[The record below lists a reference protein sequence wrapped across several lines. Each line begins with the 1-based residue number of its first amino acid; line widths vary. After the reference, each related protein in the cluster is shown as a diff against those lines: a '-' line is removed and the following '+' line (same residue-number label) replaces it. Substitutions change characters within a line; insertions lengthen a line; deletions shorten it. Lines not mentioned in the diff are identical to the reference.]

1 MALTAQQVQQFY
13 IGYYARPA
21 DPVGLT
27 YWQTQDE
34 AAALKGFSES
44 AEFTNQFTGL
54 STSQQVT
61 KVYNNLLGRAPDA
74 AGLLY
79 WSGELT
85 AGRETIGTLVLSMTK
100 NALGKDVTTIQDR
113 VSYSNSFTAALDTPA
128 EINAYAGTV
137 ATQAARDALL
147 KVVSNSVGDHTA
159 LNAEVM
165 NIDATIAAIVAGG
178 GAAPAQTF
186 TLTTGVDFADVSG
199 AYRNSSPT
207 PFDFK
212 FTSANETV
220 SATNLTLNGADSLSD
235 GSTADNDVLNLVLGA
250 GGLTAAAAIS
260 NIETI
265 NLKTSGAIAA
275 PAFVDLSG
283 VTGAKVLNVS
293 GPSGAQIVIFGAG
306 VGNSLDG
313 SGITTI
319 DASGVT
325 SAVNGVS
332 AFFTAATTA
341 ALKFTGSNAA
351 DVFVGGNGADTINGN
366 AGDDFLVGGAG
377 ADTID
382 GGAGIDQI
390 SGGTNN
396 DTINGGDGNDFI
408 LGDLGNDVIN
418 GGAGNDTINAGGG
431 QGGADKIT
439 GGAGNDAIT
448 LTGGAGNSET
458 VIFEAAPGAAGNGI
472 DTITGLANGS
482 VAAGGD
488 VLDFKA
494 FLGGAASFAGA
505 AVLGATIN
513 GGAGYG
519 TAVGENVVVID
530 DIADGALG
538 IAGADGILT
547 AAELTLTDLTLG
559 ANAKVVIIYDNGLTV
574 AGPGAADQTAYYVTT
589 DVNGAIA
596 AVAQV
601 GVFEG
606 SSGLVYTAA
615 QFA

>member
-1 MALTAQQVQQFY
+1 MALTADQVQKFY

-44 AEFTNQFTGL
+44 AEFTSQFTGL
-54 STSQQVT
+54 SASQQVT
-61 KVYNNLLGRAPDA
+61 QVYNNLLGRAPDT

-100 NALGKDVTTIQDR
+100 NALGKDVTTIEDR
-113 VSYSNSFTAALDTPA
+113 VSYSKSFTAALDTPA
-128 EINAYAGTV
+128 EINAYAGAA
-137 ATQAARDALL
+137 ATQAARTALL
-147 KVVSNSVGDHTA
+147 KVVANSVGDHTA
-159 LNAEVM
+159 LDAEVK
-165 NIDATIAAIVAGG
+165 NIDATVAAIVAGG

-199 AYRNSSPT
+199 SYRNSSPT

-220 SATNLTLNGADSLSD
+220 SATELTLSAGDSLSD

-250 GGLTAAAAIS
+250 GGPAAPAAIS

-265 NLKTSGAIAA
+265 NLKTSGVTAA
-275 PAFVDLSG
+275 AGFVNLAG

-293 GPSGAQIVIFGAG
+293 GPSGAPIVITGAG
-306 VGNSLDG
+306 VGGSLDG

-325 SAVNGVS
+325 SAVNGVT

-382 GGAGIDQI
+382 GGAGIDNI
-390 SGGTNN
+390 LGGTNN
-396 DTINGGDGNDFI
+396 DTINGGDGNDI
-408 LGDLGNDVIN
+408 IDGDLGNDVIN
-418 GGAGNDTINAGGG
+418 GGAGNDIINGGAG

-448 LTGGAGNSET
+448 LTAGAGNSET
-458 VIFEAAPGAAGNGI
+458 VIFEATGNGV
-472 DTITGLANGS
+472 DTITGLAGGA

-505 AVLGATIN
+505 ILGATITPP
-513 GGAGYG
+513 GVGYS

-530 DIADGALG
+530 DTVAGAGG

-547 AAELTLTDLTLG
+547 AAELAATNLTLG
-559 ANAKVVIIYDNGLTV
+559 ANAKVVIIYDNGLSV
-574 AGPGAADQTAYYVTT
+574 AVPGGLDQTAYYVTT

-606 SSGLVYTAA
+606 SSGLVYTGA

>member
-1 MALTAQQVQQFY
+1 
-13 IGYYARPA
+13 
-21 DPVGLT
+21 
-27 YWQTQDE
+27 
-34 AAALKGFSES
+34 
-44 AEFTNQFTGL
+44 
-54 STSQQVT
+54 
-61 KVYNNLLGRAPDA
+61 
-74 AGLLY
+74 
-79 WSGELT
+79 
-85 AGRETIGTLVLSMTK
+85 
-100 NALGKDVTTIQDR
+100 
-113 VSYSNSFTAALDTPA
+113 
-128 EINAYAGTV
+128 
-137 ATQAARDALL
+137 
-147 KVVSNSVGDHTA
+147 
-159 LNAEVM
+159 
-165 NIDATIAAIVAGG
+165 
-178 GAAPAQTF
+178 
-186 TLTTGVDFADVSG
+186 VDFADVSG
-199 AYRNSSPT
+199 SYRNSSPT

-220 SATNLTLNGADSLSD
+220 SATELTLSVGDSLSD
-235 GSTADNDVLNLVLGA
+235 GSTSDNDVLNLVLGA
-250 GGLTAAAAIS
+250 GLPAAAAAIS

-265 NLKTSGAIAA
+265 NLKTSGVTAA
-275 PAFVDLSG
+275 AAAVNLAG

-293 GPSGAQIVIFGAG
+293 GPSGAPIVITGAG
-306 VGNSLDG
+306 LGGSLDG

-319 DASGVT
+319 DASGIT
-325 SAVNGVS
+325 SAVNGVTV
-332 AFFTAATTA
+332 AFTAATTA

-382 GGAGIDQI
+382 GGAGIDNI
-390 SGGTNN
+390 LGGTNN
-396 DTINGGDGNDFI
+396 DTINGGDGNDI
-408 LGDLGNDVIN
+408 ITGDLGNDVIN

-458 VIFEAAPGAAGNGI
+458 VILEAAPGAAGNGL
-472 DTITGLANGS
+472 DTITGLAAGA

-505 AVLGATIN
+505 ILGATITLPL
-513 GGAGYG
+513 GVGYS
-519 TAVGENVVVID
+519 TAVGENVVVIND
-530 DIADGALG
+530 TAAGAGLG
-538 IAGADGILT
+538 IAGGNSILT
-547 AAELTLTDLTLG
+547 AAELAATNLTLG
-559 ANAKVVIIYDNGLTV
+559 ANAKVVIIYDDGGSIAGSAAGL
-574 AGPGAADQTAYYVTT
+574 DQTAYYVTT

>member
-113 VSYSNSFTAALDTPA
+113 VSYSNKFTAALDTPA

-220 SATNLTLNGADSLSD
+220 SATELTLNAADSLSD

-250 GGLTAAAAIS
+250 GGPGAPAAIS

-265 NLKTSGAIAA
+265 NLKTSGVTVG
-275 PAFVDLSG
+275 FVDLSG

-293 GPSGAQIVIFGAG
+293 GPSGAPLFIGG
-306 VGNSLDG
+306 VGGVLDG
-313 SGITTI
+313 TGITTI

-325 SAVNGVS
+325 SAVNGVQ
-332 AFFTAATTA
+332 AGFTAATTA

-382 GGAGIDQI
+382 GGAGIDNI
-390 SGGTNN
+390 LGGTNN
-396 DTINGGDGNDFI
+396 DTINGGDGNDI
-408 LGDLGNDVIN
+408 ITGDLGNDVIN

-439 GGAGNDAIT
+439 GGTGNDAIT
-448 LTGGAGNSET
+448 LTGGPGNSET
-458 VIFEAAPGAAGNGI
+458 VIFEAAPGAAGNGL
-472 DTITGLANGS
+472 DTITGLAVGS

-513 GGAGYG
+513 GGVGYS
-519 TAVGENVVVID
+519 TAVGENVVVIN
-530 DIADGALG
+530 DIGGG
-538 IAGADGILT
+538 IAGGDGILN
-547 AAELTLTDLTLG
+547 AAELAATTLTLG
-559 ANAKVVIIYDNGLTV
+559 ANAKVVIIYDNGTSV
-574 AGPGAADQTAYYVTT
+574 AGPAGLDQTAYYVTT

-596 AVAQV
+596 AVTQV